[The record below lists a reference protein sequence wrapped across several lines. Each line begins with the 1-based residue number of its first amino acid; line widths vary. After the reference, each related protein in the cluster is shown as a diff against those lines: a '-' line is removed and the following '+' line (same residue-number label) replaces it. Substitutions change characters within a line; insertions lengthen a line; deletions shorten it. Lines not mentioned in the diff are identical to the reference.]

1 MYKMNS
7 WSIIMESFYNKAY
20 FEAEWPSYTPYRAGV
35 IAIVKCNLKMD
46 LFQPLRKEDTD

>member
-35 IAIVKCNLKMD
+35 IQYHTGW
-46 LFQPLRKEDTD
+46 FP